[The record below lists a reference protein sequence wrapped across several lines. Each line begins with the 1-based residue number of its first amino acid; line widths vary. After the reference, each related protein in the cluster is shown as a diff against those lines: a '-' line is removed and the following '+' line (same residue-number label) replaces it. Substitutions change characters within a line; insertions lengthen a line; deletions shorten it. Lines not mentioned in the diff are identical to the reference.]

1 MGWWAGGRAGGQ
13 AFGHLGRRVG
23 WQAGR
28 TTGRQAWML
37 AGMYMST
44 HARAR
49 GALTPAS
56 LAWRGTRGSSRAS
69 SCRHSDPSRRSTEHG
84 TRDSRSMPMACAEG
98 ISGLSVGEQGLGRQC
113 IVWTVS
119 DRHSTSAVAAGAQ
132 RRRRGKFPSSRRE
145 KSMHGLAFIVGELD
159 IERRGPTLDMC
170 THVFIDSVGWYVST
184 MWAGMHRRCGLVCID
199 DVGWCVSTVWAG
211 YLSTT

>member
-1 MGWWAGGRAGGQ
+1 MAGGQ

-84 TRDSRSMPMACAEG
+84 IRDSRSMPMACAEG
-98 ISGLSVGEQGLGRQC
+98 ISGLSVGEQGLDDNALFGQCPTGTAPRQSPRVLKDVDGGNFQAVDGKKAC
-113 IVWTVS
+113 TVW
-119 DRHSTSAVAAGAQ
+119 
-132 RRRRGKFPSSRRE
+132 PSSLENWTLR
-145 KSMHGLAFIVGELD
+145 
-159 IERRGPTLDMC
+159 ERRGPTLDMC
-170 THVFIDSVGWYVST
+170 T
-184 MWAGMHRRCGLVCID
+184 RVCID
-199 DVGWCVSTVWAG
+199 VGCYVSTVWAG
-211 YLSTT
+211 YLLTA